1 MRSHPF
7 SHPDQFVFGVDQ
19 GEMITRNDSKGKGK
33 APMYP
38 SYADHE
44 SPREHENRA
53 FEPIPERKYFTRAH
67 LSGTT
72 APQVADTPSTAT
84 TAEATP
90 KSPKKK
96 GRFGLFKKGDS
107 TT

>member
-1 MRSHPF
+1 
-7 SHPDQFVFGVDQ
+7 
-19 GEMITRNDSKGKGK
+19 MITRNDSKGKGK

-38 SYADHE
+38 TYADHE
-44 SPREHENRA
+44 SAQESRA
-53 FEPIPERKYFTRAH
+53 FEPIPERKYFTRTH
-67 LSGTT
+67 PSGTT